1 MGLGNP
7 STHRAARRETR
18 KIGPGGA
25 FLPIRIAARAARP
38 GGFRLRHRDV
48 QITPRVITR
57 RAKQTDRVASQAAAG
72 SAKTD
77 P

>member
-1 MGLGNP
+1 MSLGNP

-18 KIGPGGA
+18 KIGSGGA
-25 FLPIRIAARAARP
+25 FPPSRIAARAARP

-57 RAKQTDRVASQAAAG
+57 RAKQADQAASHAAAG
-72 SAKTD
+72 SARTV